1 MDSEAVALQNA
12 RLQLAM
18 TFDEILYPKFRSMVL
33 KAVGDSAAPVPDA
46 AVVAAG
52 HSYSRLLCKL
62 ITQDSVPEAT
72 QLITLLQDSVPG
84 AAPGT
89 PVPGAAP
96 VTPEPVATPVS
107 VTPIAIA
114 KPAETQPGTAERSK
128 PRNHR
133 DREASRSRSRSRR
146 ATPVAPA
153 RPPLFP
159 RLRVAAAS
167 TAEPP
172 QAARSLAIVSDGKR

>member
-62 ITQDSVPEAT
+62 IT
-72 QLITLLQDSVPG
+72 QDSVPG

-172 QAARSLAIVSDGKR
+172 HAP